1 MNILAIDFGLKNI
14 GLAISNGELAEPFG
28 QIKVSYPQKAIEK
41 ITSICEKNKIEIIVV
56 GLPEGKLVKKI
67 KEFGKQLKKATSL
80 SVVFQDETLT
90 SKQAVKKMIEA
101 KKPLKKRQKQDHTFA
116 ACLILQDYLDQN

>member
-14 GLAISNGELAEPFG
+14 GLAISSGELVEPFG
-28 QIKVSYPQKAIEK
+28 QIKVSHHFKAIDK
-41 ITSICEKNKIEIIVV
+41 LVSLCQQNQIKLIVV

-67 KEFGKQLKKATSL
+67 KEFGHQLKKAANL
-80 SVVFQDETLT
+80 PLVFQDETLT

-101 KKPLKKRQKQDHTFA
+101 KKPLKKRQKQKHMIS
-116 ACLILQDYLDQN
+116 ACLILQE